1 MSVDEDGRVAYEAIC
16 DRAEREAN
24 ARASHPEG
32 EPRDGGKCWEC
43 DSFHELLAS
52 DSLNPGFAR
61 QLSFCG
67 ACIADG
73 CVTIVDR
80 SEWHSADE
88 CWEEDADD

>member
-1 MSVDEDGRVAYEAIC
+1 MSMDEDGRVAYEAIC

-43 DSFHELLAS
+43 ASFHEVQAS
-52 DSLNPGFAR
+52 DCLPSVVAR
-61 QLSFCG
+61 ILAFCG
-67 ACIADG
+67 ACVSDDS
-73 CVTIVDR
+73 VTIVDR

>member
-1 MSVDEDGRVAYEAIC
+1 MGWEQDAAVAYESELMA
-16 DRAEREAN
+16 AERHMA
-24 ARASHPEG
+24 EG

-43 DSFHELLAS
+43 DNFHEVQAS
-52 DSLNPGFAR
+52 DELSPGLAR
-61 QLSFCG
+61 QLDFCG
-67 ACIADG
+67 ACDADG

>member
-1 MSVDEDGRVAYEAIC
+1 MQSDEAVDLAVEGCILAA
-16 DRAEREAN
+16 AERHMAE
-24 ARASHPEG
+24 R

-43 DSFHELLAS
+43 DHFHEIQVS
-52 DSLNPGFAR
+52 DSITPGFAR

-67 ACIADG
+67 ACVRDD